1 MMMLTVVAVGD
12 LCTEAVEAAEAVV
25 QVIFNESDTL
35 FLQLINQK
43 VICHLISAFYKS
55 GEISKAF

>member
-43 VICHLISAFYKS
+43 VICHLISAFY
-55 GEISKAF
+55 